1 MGLWTDGIEAV
12 FFTRLKWYKILFYF
26 DFIQSGGYD
35 QDGKLE
41 GVLTVREQ
49 VGLGADGGGRMDVK
63 LILKTGKLAGKE
75 IPVTLPVFRI
85 GRAEDCHLRP
95 HSEQV
100 SRQHCQLIQE
110 AGHVWVEDCG
120 SRNGTWVNGQRITAR
135 KELKNGDRLL
145 VGPLEFEV
153 RIEIALGGKKK
164 PKVKNIE
171 EAAARVAQGAS
182 KKEDETELVEWLLE
196 AEAEEEKETETFM
209 AQSTQEASPTGSKAR
224 PTAAPEPPKEAPKI
238 PGKFSPPPNVA
249 PDSRTAAAEM
259 LRRLLQ
265 RK

>member
-1 MGLWTDGIEAV
+1 ME
-12 FFTRLKWYKILFYF
+12 
-26 DFIQSGGYD
+26 
-35 QDGKLE
+35 
-41 GVLTVREQ
+41 
-49 VGLGADGGGRMDVK
+49 VK

-75 IPVTLPVFRI
+75 IPVAQPVFRI

-100 SRQHCQLIQE
+100 SRQHCQIIQE
-110 AGHVWVEDCG
+110 GGRVWVEDSG
-120 SRNGTWVNGQRITAR
+120 SRNGTWVNGQRIGER

-171 EAAARVAQGAS
+171 EAAARVAQGGS
-182 KKEDETELVEWLLE
+182 KKEDEAELVEWLLQSE
-196 AEAEEEKETETFM
+196 GEEETETEILPVQPTE
-209 AQSTQEASPTGSKAR
+209 QSSATETKPQATVPSASPQEVS
-224 PTAAPEPPKEAPKI
+224 KI
-238 PGKFSPPPNVA
+238 PGKFVPPPNVA